1 MIFNLVRSQKEKKS
15 NGVIEIKDPS
25 RKFTWTNNHECP
37 IMTTLD
43 RILVLMEWEAKY
55 PMAKVNILPKEVSDH
70 NPVLINWG
78 EGTETILILSLGLR
92 NGG

>member
-70 NPVLINWG
+70 NPILIN
-78 EGTETILILSLGLR
+78 
-92 NGG
+92 